1 MKMAPVARA
10 LDGRPGFERILV
22 HTGQH
27 YDDAMSRVFFEELGV
42 GEPDF
47 FLDVG
52 SGTHAEQTA
61 RVLERIE
68 PVLVETAPDVVLV
81 PGDVNSTLAAALAA
95 VKLGIPVGHVEAGL
109 RSFDRTMPE
118 ELNRILTDAISDLL
132 FTHSPEARTNLEREG
147 AIGAIHE
154 VGNTMIDTLV
164 RLRPRIDELD
174 APARHGLTP
183 GEYVVVTLHRPA
195 LVDGPLLGDAFAA
208 LGDLAREV
216 PVVFPA
222 HPRTRAALDRLGL
235 SAPPGLAAAR
245 PAAVPR
251 VPRPRGRL
259 GGGAHRLG
267 RDPGGDDLPRRPV
280 LHAALDDRA
289 AGHGRAGDEHAARAR
304 SGADPR
310 GAGAAHAPAAGPR
323 RFRRAGTATPPSG
336 SSTCSRARPWRRSR
350 RSAGQ
355 PA

>member
-1 MKMAPVARA
+1 MTRVLLVVGTRPNFMKMAPVARA
-10 LDGRPGFERILV
+10 LDARPEFERILV

-27 YDDAMSRVFFEELGV
+27 YDDAMSRVFVEELEA

-68 PVLVETAPDVVLV
+68 PVLRETGPDLVLV

-132 FTHSPEARTNLEREG
+132 FTHSPEARTNLENEG

-164 RLRPRIDELD
+164 RLRPRIDELG

-183 GEYVVVTLHRPA
+183 GGYVVVTLHRPA
-195 LVDGPLLGDAFAA
+195 LVDGPLLAEAFAA
-208 LGDLAREV
+208 LGELAGQM

-222 HPRTRAALDRLGL
+222 HPRTRAALDRSGL
-235 SAPPGLAAAR
+235 AAPPGLQLLDPLPYLEFLGLVAGSAAALTDSGGIQEETTYLGIPCFTLRSTTER
-245 PAAVPR
+245 PVTVELGTNTLLGLDPTRIREVPA
-251 VPRPRGRL
+251 L
-259 GGGAHRLG
+259 LAE
-267 RDPGGDDLPRRPV
+267 PRRSSVPP
-280 LHAALDDRA
+280 LWDGHAAERIVDVL
-289 AGHGRAGDEHAARAR
+289 
-304 SGADPR
+304 
-310 GAGAAHAPAAGPR
+310 
-323 RFRRAGTATPPSG
+323 
-336 SSTCSRARPWRRSR
+336 
-350 RSAGQ
+350 SA
-355 PA
+355 

>member
-1 MKMAPVARA
+1 MKMAPVARE
-10 LDGRPGFERILV
+10 LDARTGFERILV

-27 YDDAMSRVFFEELGV
+27 YDDAMSRVFVEELEA

-68 PVLVETAPDVVLV
+68 PVLLETEPDLVLV

-132 FTHSPEARTNLEREG
+132 FTHSPEARTNLEHEG

-174 APARHGLTP
+174 APGRHGLEP
-183 GEYVVVTLHRPA
+183 GGYVVVTLHRPA
-195 LVDGPLLGDAFAA
+195 LVDGPLLGEAFAA
-208 LGDLAREV
+208 LGELAR
-216 PVVFPA
+216 
-222 HPRTRAALDRLGL
+222 RAARRLPGA
-235 SAPPGLAAAR
+235 SADSRERSTGS
-245 PAAVPR
+245 
-251 VPRPRGRL
+251 GS
-259 GGGAHRLG
+259 
-267 RDPGGDDLPRRPV
+267 PRRPV
-280 LHAALDDRA
+280 SCCSTRCRTSSSSASSPARRRRSPTRAGSRRRRPTSASRASRCARPPSARSPSSWGRTRCSASIPRRIREVPALLSEPRVSSVPPLWDGHAAERIVDVL
-289 AGHGRAGDEHAARAR
+289 
-304 SGADPR
+304 
-310 GAGAAHAPAAGPR
+310 
-323 RFRRAGTATPPSG
+323 
-336 SSTCSRARPWRRSR
+336 
-350 RSAGQ
+350 
-355 PA
+355 